1 MKTTFKRYINL
12 LLDFIY
18 PRVCVSCEKNILG
31 PENHLCIEC
40 LLTIPKTNS
49 HLHPI
54 ELLERK
60 FWGKLNVKQV
70 YSFLKFSK
78 KGKVQNI
85 LHTLKYKNK
94 PELAEYIGKMYA
106 NDLMAIQFEEK
117 IDLII
122 GIPLHKD
129 KQKLRGYNQADA
141 FAKGLSEVLKTPYDE
156 ESFVRQTFTIS
167 QTKTGSRFK
176 RFKNIEGVF
185 EVKNPE
191 NIEGRRIALV
201 DDVLTTGSTL
211 EEAGKVLLAA
221 GCSELYIITI
231 ASAY

>member
-1 MKTTFKRYINL
+1 MTTTFKRYLNL
-12 LLDFIY
+12 LLDFVY
-18 PRVCVSCEKNILG
+18 PRVCVSCEKNLLG
-31 PENHLCIEC
+31 PESHLCIEC
-40 LLTIPKTNS
+40 LFTIPKTNS
-49 HLHPI
+49 HLLPI

-106 NDLMAIQFEEK
+106 NDLKSVDFADK
-117 IDLII
+117 IDLIV
-122 GIPLHKD
+122 GIPLHRD
-129 KQKLRGYNQADA
+129 KQKLRGYNQADE
-141 FAKGLSEVLKTPYDE
+141 FAKGLSEVLKTPYDTE
-156 ESFVRQTFTIS
+156 CMARQTFTIS

-185 EVKNPE
+185 VIEKPEVVK
-191 NIEGRRIALV
+191 GKRIALV

-211 EEAGKVLLAA
+211 EEAGNALLGA
-221 GCSELYIITI
+221 GCTELYIITI

>member
-1 MKTTFKRYINL
+1 MKNAFKGYLNL

-18 PRVCVSCEKNILG
+18 PRVCISCEKNLLG

-40 LLTIPKTNS
+40 LFTIPKTNS

-60 FWGKLNVKQV
+60 FWGKLKVKRV

-106 NDLMAIQFEEK
+106 NDLNTIDFEEK
-117 IDLII
+117 IDLIV
-122 GIPLHKD
+122 GIPLHID
-129 KQKLRGYNQADA
+129 KKKLRGYNQADE
-141 FAKGLSEVLKTPYDE
+141 FAKGLSGVLKTPYDSTSLTRE
-156 ESFVRQTFTIS
+156 TFTIS
-167 QTKTGSRFK
+167 QTKTGSRFM

-185 EVKNPE
+185 LIKNDE
-191 NIEGRRIALV
+191 NIKGKRIALV

-211 EEAGKVLLAA
+211 EEAGNALLNA

>member
-1 MKTTFKRYINL
+1 MKNTFKGYIDL

-18 PRVCVSCEKNILG
+18 PRVCVSCEKNLLG

-40 LLTIPKTNS
+40 LFSIPKTNS

-70 YSFLKFSK
+70 YTFLKFSK

-106 NDLMAIQFEEK
+106 NDLNSVDFAEK
-117 IDLII
+117 IDLIV
-122 GIPLHKD
+122 GIPLHTD

-141 FAKGLSEVLKTPYDE
+141 FAKGLSEVLKTPFDE
-156 ESFVRQTFTIS
+156 VSLTRQTFTIT

-185 EVKNPE
+185 VVEQPKN
-191 NIEGRRIALV
+191 IKGKRIALV

-211 EEAGKVLLAA
+211 EEAGNTLLGA
-221 GCSELYIITI
+221 GCTELYIITI

>member
-1 MKTTFKRYINL
+1 MKTTFKRYLNL
-12 LLDFIY
+12 LLDFVY
-18 PRVCVSCEKNILG
+18 PRVCVSCEKNLLG
-31 PENHLCIEC
+31 PESHLCIEC

-106 NDLMAIQFEEK
+106 NDLKTVDFADK

-129 KQKLRGYNQADA
+129 KQKLRGYNQADE
-141 FAKGLSEVLKTPYDE
+141 FAKGLSEVLKTPFDTT
-156 ESFVRQTFTIS
+156 SMARQTFTIS
-167 QTKTGSRFK
+167 QTKTGSRF
-176 RFKNIEGVF
+176 RRYKNIEGVF
-185 EVKNPE
+185 VIDKPDGIKDN
-191 NIEGRRIALV
+191 RIALV

-211 EEAGKVLLAA
+211 EEAGKTLMAA
-221 GCSELYIITI
+221 GCKELYIITI

>member
-1 MKTTFKRYINL
+1 M
-12 LLDFIY
+12 
-18 PRVCVSCEKNILG
+18 
-31 PENHLCIEC
+31 
-40 LLTIPKTNS
+40 
-49 HLHPI
+49 
-54 ELLERK
+54 
-60 FWGKLNVKQV
+60 KQV

-106 NDLMAIQFEEK
+106 NDLKAIQLEEK

-129 KQKLRGYNQADA
+129 KQKIRGYNQADA

-156 ESFVRQTFTIS
+156 VSLVRQTFTIS

-185 EVKNPE
+185 EVKNME

-211 EEAGKVLLAA
+211 EEAGSVLLAA
-221 GCSELYIITI
+221 GCRELYIITI